1 LLASVYLSGDARGME
16 SSTPPNS
23 ETSGRKSLGKR
34 FSFFAIVR
42 HLRDRFE
49 LLLQEHGSAERL
61 GAAVAI
67 GVLIGCT
74 PFLGFQVLLA
84 MAIATLFK
92 LNRIAV
98 LLGVQV
104 STPPI
109 TPFLLFA
116 NAQVGALLLH
126 RRWLS
131 ISLESMRGVPKAKWV
146 LDLFLELL
154 AGGLVV
160 GGVLALGLGVLT
172 AYVVQRH
179 RTQKRLGEHLPSAA
193 LQGLEARLQ
202 ELPSRWRSYVRWK
215 LKLDPVYPLILAVLP
230 QDVHLVDLGCGI
242 GLLAYLV
249 ATSRPAARV
258 DAVEWD
264 ERKIHLARKLLKE
277 FPSVR
282 LHQGDAR
289 YYSLASPEALTL
301 IDVLHYSSRAQQRAW
316 LSRCVQGLRAGGL
329 LIIRELDTS
338 RSRRPWSV
346 RLEQLAVCL
355 GWNRG
360 AGVEV
365 WSPAE
370 IANDLTALGFTVV
383 VRSAGA
389 CFFRGNALLIARKP
403 RDCTT

>member
-1 LLASVYLSGDARGME
+1 
-16 SSTPPNS
+16 
-23 ETSGRKSLGKR
+23 
-34 FSFFAIVR
+34 
-42 HLRDRFE
+42 
-49 LLLQEHGSAERL
+49 
-61 GAAVAI
+61 
-67 GVLIGCT
+67 
-74 PFLGFQVLLA
+74 

>member
-1 LLASVYLSGDARGME
+1 ME

>member
-1 LLASVYLSGDARGME
+1 ME
-16 SSTPPNS
+16 SGTPPNS
-23 ETSGRKSLGKR
+23 ETSERKNLRKR
-34 FSFFAIVR
+34 FSFSSIAR
-42 HLRDRFE
+42 QLRDRFE
-49 LLLQEHGSAERL
+49 RLIQEHGSAERL
-61 GAAVAI
+61 GVAVAI

-84 MAIATLFK
+84 IAVGTLFK
-92 LNRIAV
+92 LNRIAL

-109 TPFLLFA
+109 TPFLMFA
-116 NAQVGALLLH
+116 NAQVGAVLLH

-131 ISLESMRGVPKAKWV
+131 ISLESVRAAPKGKWV
-146 LDLFLELL
+146 LDLFLELF
-154 AGGLVV
+154 AGGLIV

-172 AYVVQRH
+172 AYVVQWR
-179 RTQKRLGEHLPSAA
+179 RTQKSLGEPLPSAA

-202 ELPSRWRSYVRWK
+202 ELPSRWRSYARWK
-215 LKLDPVYPLILAVLP
+215 LKLDPVYPLILAALP

-249 ATSRPAARV
+249 ATSRPAARI
-258 DAVEWD
+258 DAVDWD
-264 ERKIHLARKLLKE
+264 ESKIHLASKLLKE

-289 YYSLASPEALTL
+289 EYPLASAGALSL

-346 RLEQLAVCL
+346 GLERLAVGL

-360 AGVEV
+360 ERVEV

-370 IANDLTALGFTVV
+370 MANDLTALGFAVV

-389 CFFRGNALLIARKP
+389 LFFRGNALLIARKP
-403 RDCTT
+403 RE